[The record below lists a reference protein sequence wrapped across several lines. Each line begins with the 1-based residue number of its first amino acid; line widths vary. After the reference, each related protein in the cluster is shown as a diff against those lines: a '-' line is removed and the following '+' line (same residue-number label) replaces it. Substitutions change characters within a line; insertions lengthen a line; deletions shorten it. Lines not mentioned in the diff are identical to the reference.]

1 MELHFQSKT
10 DEIINT
16 TENNFRQISNS
27 KLILRHTLYNSRIR
41 SLQTG
46 EYGARGILIYNL

>member
-16 TENNFRQISNS
+16 TENNFRQTSNS